1 MYTIY
6 SGIVRARPRS
16 LPLPPFLCLSPW
28 TGNLIFVEQ
37 TRFLFYQLKRALF
50 FMRTQPMAST
60 ATAARRADHTRL
72 ASLAVRR
79 KQKSKL
85 GRSLVHVNPARA
97 CSPMEFNICCLRYE
111 THGRAFFTFFPF
123 AASSLSLA
131 HLLLF
136 TSPPF
141 PPAHVV
147 HSSRS
152 FLNAIEVYRPERHDL
167 RVKCPIERSEFER
180 KKMRG

>member
-1 MYTIY
+1 MNKRVFSFTSSNELYF
-6 SGIVRARPRS
+6 SCVRSQWQAQQQR
-16 LPLPPFLCLSPW
+16 
-28 TGNLIFVEQ
+28 
-37 TRFLFYQLKRALF
+37 
-50 FMRTQPMAST
+50 
-60 ATAARRADHTRL
+60 RRADHTRL

-167 RVKCPIERSEFER
+167 RVKSPIERSEFER
-180 KKMRG
+180 KKCGDIGRKGGIAKEKRGELD